1 MNYQDILNEKDENIV
16 RIDRF
21 IEFLKDTFCDLDQYN
36 NEYGQLSALLEKEK
50 RLYFELNKGDF
61 NKILKEVKSVRQ
73 QIILKIL
80 VIKNKILNAF
90 KEDKFDDK
98 ILKTKI
104 SQKYLDKILD
114 SKIDVIKKEL
124 VGSEYFAY
132 YLSDLQYKKADEIAR
147 IKGFANFLE
156 KTFSNCEC
164 KDSRQSKILNLLI
177 KEKKNRIEDIDVNNI
192 KDDIKKEVMELKKE
206 ISASL
211 SKESIEDKFK
221 KAKISDEY
229 ISNKKEELFNKESF
243 NIKKELLSN
252 KNFEYYLI
260 NSFEQKK
267 LKDHLSTFLKFH
279 PIILSGVSLVGVICF
294 FTYFGF
300 KVRYFPSLSGSE
312 AIYIGSLLF
321 FIAATISIII
331 ILPSFFYPWYYK
343 SSKNN
348 NLFYSFL
355 LIGSMSIPSIIFY
368 IFALLLINCPYPL
381 MYLMLAVVPF
391 VLSMLA
397 LKLKNDLSLKKY
409 SILIYTLILV
419 TVLVV
424 FLKSMALNLLVFIL
438 LTNLIIPLCFLYL
451 SENIYKSG
459 DYKILLITFMFFAP
473 AYSFSTF
480 MEEIVKILEI
490 GNIDYEYL
498 TIDKSIAGA
507 LPKEIYDI
515 TKITPFGGK
524 EAFSYIDNNLS
535 INKTEKDSKLSIVI
549 SPKYLSFSCVN
560 GQCKDMDKATGIKF
574 QNNVLNYCIDKNCTE
589 ENATIKIKQ
598 KEHIT
603 YIEKYGDTIWLHN
616 IKALSTLGKFY
627 YLETKDGVK
636 FELDSSKIISRQK
649 QER

>member
-21 IEFLKDTFCDLDQYN
+21 IEFLKDTVGDLDQYN
-36 NEYGQLSALLEKEK
+36 NEYGQLIALLEKEK

-73 QIILKIL
+73 QIIFKIL

-229 ISNKKEELFNKESF
+229 ISNKKEELFNKELF

-252 KNFEYYLI
+252 KYFEYYLA
-260 NSFEQKK
+260 NFYEQKSI
-267 LKDHLSTFLKFH
+267 KDYLNSILKFH
-279 PIILSGVSLVGVICF
+279 PLILSGISLVSVICYF
-294 FTYFGF
+294 AYFGIF
-300 KVRYFPSLSGSE
+300 IGYFPVLSGSDIFYVG
-312 AIYIGSLLF
+312 ALLF
-321 FIAATISIII
+321 FVVAIFTI
-331 ILPSFFYPWYYK
+331 FFYIAY
-343 SSKNN
+343 N
-348 NLFYSFL
+348 
-355 LIGSMSIPSIIFY
+355 
-368 IFALLLINCPYPL
+368 AL
-381 MYLMLAVVPF
+381 
-391 VLSMLA
+391 SW
-397 LKLKNDLSLKKY
+397 
-409 SILIYTLILV
+409 T
-419 TVLVV
+419 
-424 FLKSMALNLLVFIL
+424 
-438 LTNLIIPLCFLYL
+438 
-451 SENIYKSG
+451 
-459 DYKILLITFMFFAP
+459 YKIP
-473 AYSFSTF
+473 
-480 MEEIVKILEI
+480 
-490 GNIDYEYL
+490 
-498 TIDKSIAGA
+498 
-507 LPKEIYDI
+507 P
-515 TKITPFGGK
+515 
-524 EAFSYIDNNLS
+524 
-535 INKTEKDSKLSIVI
+535 
-549 SPKYLSFSCVN
+549 
-560 GQCKDMDKATGIKF
+560 
-574 QNNVLNYCIDKNCTE
+574 
-589 ENATIKIKQ
+589 
-598 KEHIT
+598 
-603 YIEKYGDTIWLHN
+603 
-616 IKALSTLGKFY
+616 
-627 YLETKDGVK
+627 
-636 FELDSSKIISRQK
+636 
-649 QER
+649 